1 MIFFAGCGKIE
12 RENRREWRGWRY
24 ELVKGEKLADYPVYW
39 GKSIF
44 SFTIIRTNLQ
54 SSSIDKET
62 VANVV
67 NIMKTNG
74 ITVAAET
81 IPNQLPNLGP
91 IDVSNNLTDY
101 DALVSRVLG
110 DDAVKEPDKPDYT
123 SGSRRLWFEG
133 DMILYHDSQPQEP
146 IDGLNAKK
154 RRTRRLRGCVHTA
167 LIWNGRATATQQ
179 PDGSYIV
186 TVVQNIDQYAL
197 FDSYFYVR
205 VAQDGI
211 HEFTG
216 SWFVVSGNQDMLANE
231 SARVKSIVSVL
242 LDFARDEQR
251 IANGSAEIVEINL
264 GYMTKAKDTYHKNAT
279 AMPVWVVRCS
289 DGRVYDYDAR

>member
-1 MIFFAGCGKIE
+1 MNWSRAKNWLIILFIGVNLF
-12 RENRREWRGWRY
+12 
-24 ELVKGEKLADYPVYW
+24 LV
-39 GKSIF
+39 
-44 SFTIIRTNLQ
+44 FTIIRTNLQ

-154 RRTRRLRGCVHTA
+154 AQDEALARLRAYGFDMERA
-167 LIWNGRATATQQ
+167 RATATQQ

-205 VAQDGI
+205 VAQNGI

>member
-1 MIFFAGCGKIE
+1 MNWSRAKNWLIILFIGVNLF
-12 RENRREWRGWRY
+12 
-24 ELVKGEKLADYPVYW
+24 LV
-39 GKSIF
+39 
-44 SFTIIRTNLQ
+44 FTIIRTNLQ

-154 RRTRRLRGCVHTA
+154 AQDEALARLRAYGFDMERA
-167 LIWNGRATATQQ
+167 RATATQQ

-211 HEFTG
+211 REFTG
-216 SWFVVSGNQDMLANE
+216 SWFVISGNQDMLANE

-251 IANGSAEIVEINL
+251 IANGSTEIVEINL

>member
-1 MIFFAGCGKIE
+1 MNWSRAKNWLIILFIGVNLF
-12 RENRREWRGWRY
+12 
-24 ELVKGEKLADYPVYW
+24 LV
-39 GKSIF
+39 
-44 SFTIIRTNLQ
+44 FTIIRTNLQ

-133 DMILYHDSQPQEP
+133 DMILYYDSQPQEP

-154 RRTRRLRGCVHTA
+154 AQDEALARLRAYGFDMERA
-167 LIWNGRATATQQ
+167 RATATQQ

-211 HEFTG
+211 YEFTG

>member
-1 MIFFAGCGKIE
+1 
-12 RENRREWRGWRY
+12 
-24 ELVKGEKLADYPVYW
+24 
-39 GKSIF
+39 
-44 SFTIIRTNLQ
+44 
-54 SSSIDKET
+54 
-62 VANVV
+62 
-67 NIMKTNG
+67 
-74 ITVAAET
+74 
-81 IPNQLPNLGP
+81 
-91 IDVSNNLTDY
+91 
-101 DALVSRVLG
+101 
-110 DDAVKEPDKPDYT
+110 
-123 SGSRRLWFEG
+123 
-133 DMILYHDSQPQEP
+133 MILYHDSQPQEP

-154 RRTRRLRGCVHTA
+154 AQDEALARLRAYGFDMERA
-167 LIWNGRATATQQ
+167 RATATQQ

-205 VAQDGI
+205 VAQNGI

>member
-1 MIFFAGCGKIE
+1 MNWSRAKNWLIILFIGVNLF
-12 RENRREWRGWRY
+12 
-24 ELVKGEKLADYPVYW
+24 LV
-39 GKSIF
+39 
-44 SFTIIRTNLQ
+44 FTIIRTNLQ

-67 NIMKTNG
+67 NIMRTNG

-154 RRTRRLRGCVHTA
+154 AQDEALARLRAYGFDMERA
-167 LIWNGRATATQQ
+167 RATATQQ

-205 VAQDGI
+205 VAQNGI

>member
-1 MIFFAGCGKIE
+1 MNWSRAKNWLIILFIGVNLF
-12 RENRREWRGWRY
+12 
-24 ELVKGEKLADYPVYW
+24 LV
-39 GKSIF
+39 
-44 SFTIIRTNLQ
+44 FTIIRTNLQ

-154 RRTRRLRGCVHTA
+154 AQDEALARLRAYGFDMERA
-167 LIWNGRATATQQ
+167 RATATQQ

>member
-1 MIFFAGCGKIE
+1 MNWSRAKNWLIILFIGVNLF
-12 RENRREWRGWRY
+12 
-24 ELVKGEKLADYPVYW
+24 LV
-39 GKSIF
+39 
-44 SFTIIRTNLQ
+44 FTIIRTNLQ

-62 VANVV
+62 ISDVV

-101 DALVSRVLG
+101 DALVSCVLG
-110 DDAVKEPDKPDYT
+110 ENAVKEPDKPDYT
-123 SGSRRLWFEG
+123 SGSRQLWFEG
-133 DMILYHDSQPQEP
+133 DVIMYRDSRPQAP

-154 RRTRRLRGCVHTA
+154 AQEAALAQLRACGFDMERA
-167 LIWNGRATATQQ
+167 RATAVQQ
-179 PDGSYIV
+179 PDGSYLV

-197 FDSYFYVR
+197 FDSYFYVC
-205 VAQDGI
+205 VTQDGI
-211 HEFTG
+211 REFTG
-216 SWFVVSGNQDMLANE
+216 SWFVISGNQDMLANE

-289 DGRVYDYDAR
+289 DGMVYDYDAR

>member
-1 MIFFAGCGKIE
+1 MNWSRAKNWLIILFIGVNLF
-12 RENRREWRGWRY
+12 
-24 ELVKGEKLADYPVYW
+24 LV
-39 GKSIF
+39 
-44 SFTIIRTNLQ
+44 FTIIRTNLQ

-67 NIMKTNG
+67 NIMRTNG

-154 RRTRRLRGCVHTA
+154 AQDEALARLRAYGFDMERA
-167 LIWNGRATATQQ
+167 RATATQQ

-205 VAQDGI
+205 VAQNGI

-264 GYMTKAKDTYHKNAT
+264 GYMTKAKDSYHKNAT

>member
-1 MIFFAGCGKIE
+1 MNWSRAKNWLIILFIGVNLF
-12 RENRREWRGWRY
+12 
-24 ELVKGEKLADYPVYW
+24 LV
-39 GKSIF
+39 
-44 SFTIIRTNLQ
+44 FTIIRTNLQ

-62 VANVV
+62 VANAV
-67 NIMKTNG
+67 NIMRTNG

-91 IDVSNNLTDY
+91 IDVSNSLTDY

-110 DDAVKEPDKPDYT
+110 DDAVKELDKPDYT

-133 DMILYHDSQPQEP
+133 DMILYRDSQPQEP

-154 RRTRRLRGCVHTA
+154 AQDEALARLRAYGFDME
-167 LIWNGRATATQQ
+167 RARAAATQQ

-251 IANGSAEIVEINL
+251 ITNGSAEIVEINL

>member
-1 MIFFAGCGKIE
+1 MNWSRAKNWLIILFIGVNLF
-12 RENRREWRGWRY
+12 
-24 ELVKGEKLADYPVYW
+24 LV
-39 GKSIF
+39 
-44 SFTIIRTNLQ
+44 FTIIRTNLQ

-67 NIMKTNG
+67 NIMRTNG

-133 DMILYHDSQPQEP
+133 DMILYHDSHPQEP

-154 RRTRRLRGCVHTA
+154 AQDEALARLRAYGFDMERA
-167 LIWNGRATATQQ
+167 RATATQQ

-211 HEFTG
+211 YEFTG